1 VSELVQHGAMEDQ
14 QSVGDGVLDERDVGH
29 NDAEHE
35 MVNHVMANN
44 CKGDILQFTTNLL
57 MENLSL
63 DRQ

>member
-1 VSELVQHGAMEDQ
+1 MEDQ
-14 QSVGDGVLDERDVGH
+14 QSVGGRVLDERDVGH
-29 NDAEHE
+29 NDTEHN
-35 MVNHVMANN
+35 MVNHTMANN